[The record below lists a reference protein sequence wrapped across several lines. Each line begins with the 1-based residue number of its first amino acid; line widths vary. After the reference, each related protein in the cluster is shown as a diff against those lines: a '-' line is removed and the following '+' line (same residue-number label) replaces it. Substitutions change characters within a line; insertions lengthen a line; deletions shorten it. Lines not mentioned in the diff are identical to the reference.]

1 MARRSRKD
9 RGALRGRGAARSPRR
24 HPPVSAISLYV
35 HVPFCAARCPYCDF
49 ATAPATSRLRSRY
62 LDALAT
68 EIGREGAALDRPSV
82 RTLYV
87 GGGTPSL
94 LEPNEIASLAGALR
108 DAFDLALE
116 EATVEANP
124 ATLDRARL
132 LAWRALGITRVSL
145 GAQSLNTAGLRALG
159 RTHQAEDTAAAVEA
173 IRSLGLALSLDLI
186 FGWPGQTA
194 DAWRADLRG
203 ANALR
208 PDHLS
213 CYPLELNLE
222 PEEAVANWP
231 GGGWESVAR
240 WRARGQVP
248 PGQWGSPSCA
258 WVTPSRASP
267 HALGCSRM
275 SFSCDC
281 CPRMTS
287 RHDRAC
293 LRRRS
298 GFVITTHSAQIDGEA
313 A

>member
-1 MARRSRKD
+1 M
-9 RGALRGRGAARSPRR
+9 
-24 HPPVSAISLYV
+24 SAISLYV

-68 EIGREGAALDRPSV
+68 EIGREGATLDRPSV

-159 RTHQAEDTAAAVEA
+159 RTHQAEDTAAAVDA
-173 IRSLGLALSLDLI
+173 IRSLGLAVSLDLI

-194 DAWRADLRG
+194 EAWRADLGG
-203 ANALR
+203 AIALQ

-213 CYPLELNLE
+213 C
-222 PEEAVANWP
+222 
-231 GGGWESVAR
+231 
-240 WRARGQVP
+240 
-248 PGQWGSPSCA
+248 
-258 WVTPSRASP
+258 
-267 HALGCSRM
+267 
-275 SFSCDC
+275 
-281 CPRMTS
+281 
-287 RHDRAC
+287 
-293 LRRRS
+293 
-298 GFVITTHSAQIDGEA
+298 
-313 A
+313 